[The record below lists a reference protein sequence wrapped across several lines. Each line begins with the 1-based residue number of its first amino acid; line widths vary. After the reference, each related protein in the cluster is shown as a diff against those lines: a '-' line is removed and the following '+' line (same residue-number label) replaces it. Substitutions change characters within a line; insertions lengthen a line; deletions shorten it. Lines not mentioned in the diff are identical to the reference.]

1 MELKR
6 IKGSRI
12 LVLLGVGFL
21 LNACAAAS
29 IPTPLPTETVTPSAT
44 WTVTPPPTDTPTPS
58 PSATPTTRSTSTPRP
73 SATATRRLTPTATAT
88 ATPTAGP
95 SPTPSAAQ
103 ICNDLVAKGAIG
115 IVVVYIHPEPE
126 LVWDYAPRQF
136 LVGLCDTDPP
146 PSTPQGKYKI
156 VLNFPNTQHGSTESA
171 PVPATLKPGLN
182 EVSVGP
188 WVPGLENHEAA
199 CAVRAVAQTQV
210 MYNDTPDRFYH
221 ALLWPDGSDRV
232 VLPIKCG
239 GNYS

>member
-1 MELKR
+1 METR
-6 IKGSRI
+6 
-12 LVLLGVGFL
+12 
-21 LNACAAAS
+21 
-29 IPTPLPTETVTPSAT
+29 
-44 WTVTPPPTDTPTPS
+44 TPS
-58 PSATPTTRSTSTPRP
+58 PTP
-73 SATATRRLTPTATAT
+73 
-88 ATPTAGP
+88 GP
-95 SPTPSAAQ
+95 SPTPSVEQ
-103 ICNDLVAKGAIG
+103 ICNDLVAKGGIG

-126 LVWDYAPRQF
+126 LVWDYNPRQF

-156 VLNFPNTQHGSTESA
+156 VLNFPNTQHGSTESV

-188 WVPGLENHEAA
+188 WIPGLENHKAA

-221 ALLWPDGSDRV
+221 PLLWPDGSDQV
-232 VLPIKCG
+232 ALSIKCG